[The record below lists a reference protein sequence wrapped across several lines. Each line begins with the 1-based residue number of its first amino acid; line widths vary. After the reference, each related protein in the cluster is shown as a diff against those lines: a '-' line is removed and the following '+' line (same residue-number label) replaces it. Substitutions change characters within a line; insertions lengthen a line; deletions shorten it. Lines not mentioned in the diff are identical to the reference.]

1 LDFTQCKADYDSL
14 KLLKIIREFLYRS
27 NDHQYKY
34 KAEDQAKRSF
44 YNLRQTPDM
53 SCQEYFERVKNVVY
67 MIINLGGS
75 LSDDMH
81 LKDELQGREPRGGWT
96 QAQLKEARE
105 KIHNK
110 KVAYGI
116 LVRADRLRYE
126 KLIEDIDNG
135 FLKG

>member
-1 LDFTQCKADYDSL
+1 
-14 KLLKIIREFLYRS
+14 
-27 NDHQYKY
+27 
-34 KAEDQAKRSF
+34 
-44 YNLRQTPDM
+44 M

-116 LVRADRLRYE
+116 LVRADRFRYE